1 MTDHVLTTAQ
11 VARALGVSR
20 EYVRRIPSLRAGY
33 PADQVIT
40 RLVHLGHSREDAEA
54 AVDAALRED

>member
-1 MTDHVLTTAQ
+1 MSTVVLTTEQ
-11 VARALGVSR
+11 TARVLGVSR
-20 EYVRRIPSLRAGY
+20 EYVRRIPGLRAGY
-33 PADQVIT
+33 PAEQVIA

>member
-1 MTDHVLTTAQ
+1 MTDRVLTTEQ

-33 PADQVIT
+33 PDEQVIA

-54 AVDAALRED
+54 AVAAVSKN